1 MSYLFELQSKAGT
14 PGYVIADGDNQ
25 EEALA
30 RVHEQFS
37 TDDEDDVVV
46 LAVHTVH

>member
-1 MSYLFELQSKAGT
+1 MCYLFELQMGAGI
-14 PGYVIADGDNQ
+14 PGYVIADGESR

-30 RVHEQFS
+30 RLQERLSAEVE
-37 TDDEDDVVV
+37 EEVVV

>member
-1 MSYLFELQSKAGT
+1 MSYLFELQMGAGI
-14 PGYVIADGDNQ
+14 PGYVIADGDNR

-30 RVHEQFS
+30 RLQERLHAE
-37 TDDEDDVVV
+37 DEEEVVV